1 MKGTYPTDKGQ
12 LHSGMAQKDIIA
24 PIDPAILRAE
34 LREQLMLRRTN
45 RAGNEIYTFRA
56 EECPNTM
63 LELGRLRE
71 EAFRFYGGGTG
82 KPADIDQ
89 FDLDPRGYRQLIV
102 WDPKDLQIIGGY
114 RYILGKEVVVSGTKT
129 NLASNEIYNYSKH
142 FLQDYLPKCIELG
155 RSFVRTDYQ
164 QAGLSPKSLFALDN
178 LWDGL
183 GALILIHDDY
193 KYFFGKVTM
202 YKTYDRTARDLIIY
216 YLKTYFKGE
225 EEMMTPT
232 ESPQFETDISYLRSI
247 VTGRDAKADFKA
259 MNRAVREQG
268 VNIPPL
274 VNAYMGL
281 SSDMKVFDP
290 SINRDFSDVEETA
303 IMIPFDEIAENKK
316 KRHVESFLRDASK
329 SIRPNIIRS
338 IKKRLG
344 VVSGSGRI
352 RPNDIEHKTFN
363 NDSE

>member
-1 MKGTYPTDKGQ
+1 MT
-12 LHSGMAQKDIIA
+12 QKEIIA

-71 EAFRFYGGGTG
+71 EAFRYYGGGTG
-82 KPADIDQ
+82 KPADNDQ
-89 FDLDPRGYRQLIV
+89 FDLDPNGYRQLIV
-102 WDPKDLQIIGGY
+102 WDPKELQIIGGY
-114 RYILGKEVVVSGTKT
+114 RYILGREVEVNGTQT
-129 NLASNEIYNYSKH
+129 NLASNEIYNYSES
-142 FLQDYLPKCIELG
+142 FLHDYLPECIELG
-155 RSFVRTDYQ
+155 RSFVRVDYQ

-183 GALILIHDDY
+183 GALILIHDGY

-202 YKTYDRTARDLIIY
+202 YKSYNRTARDLIIY
-216 YLKTYFKGE
+216 YLKRHFAGE
-225 EEMMTPT
+225 DDLMVPT
-232 ESPQFETDISYLRSI
+232 EYPDFETDLAYLSGI
-247 VTGRDAKADFKA
+247 VLGEDAKEDFKS
-259 MNRAVREQG
+259 MNKAVREQG

-281 SSDMKVFDP
+281 SSDMRVFGP

-303 IMIPFDEIAENKK
+303 IMIPFDDISEDKK
-316 KRHVESFLRDASK
+316 KRHIESFLRDASK
-329 SIRPNIIRS
+329 SIRPNIIRN

-344 VVSGSGRI
+344 FTSGTARTRKKDDKPATESQ
-352 RPNDIEHKTFN
+352 EKK
-363 NDSE
+363 